1 MSNARVPT
9 GTFKTSLLAAATV
22 IFTLA
27 VTSAPTAAADPK
39 APNTSCPGGE
49 LDNCY
54 SESQMGEF
62 LQVGRQMVS
71 QYLSHIGVSSRPRL
85 VYIPERQRV
94 NSMCSGIS
102 SLNDETYAYCPAD
115 NTVYIGQH
123 SLWGFYR
130 QYGAAAPI
138 AGIAHEH
145 GHYLQTIAGVPAPK
159 TFAETIQHEDQAD
172 CVAGD
177 FVEYLRSLGYVEYP
191 QDYRNLG
198 DFLRAIGSREGPGRD
213 HGTPTERVSTFE
225 KGFFGGL
232 PVCNRFFPDT
242 PLARQPAAASQG
254 SPPRADIAPLL
265 PKKAPATGGG
275 PHR

>member
-9 GTFKTSLLAAATV
+9 GTCVLLAAATL

-27 VTSAPTAAADPK
+27 VAAAPTPAADPK
-39 APNTSCPGGE
+39 APNTSCPGGK

-54 SESQMGEF
+54 GESQMGEF

-71 QYLSHIGVSSRPRL
+71 EYLSHIGVFSRPRL
-85 VYIPERQRV
+85 IYIPEWRSV
-94 NSMCSGIS
+94 NSACSGLIG
-102 SLNDETYAYCPAD
+102 LNDSTYAYCPAD
-115 NTVYIGQH
+115 NTVYIGQR

-145 GHYLQTIAGVPAPK
+145 GHYLQTISGVPDPK

-177 FVEYLRSLGYVEYP
+177 FVEYLRSLGDVEYP

-213 HGTPTERVSTFE
+213 HGTPAERVGTFE
-225 KGFFGGL
+225 RGFFGGL
-232 PVCNRFFPDT
+232 PACNRFYPNT
-242 PLARQPAAASQG
+242 PLTTHAATASQG
-254 SPPRADIAPLL
+254 RPPRADIAPLL
-265 PKKAPATGGG
+265 PKKAPALGGG
-275 PHR
+275 PR

>member
-9 GTFKTSLLAAATV
+9 CVLLAAAAL
-22 IFTLA
+22 I
-27 VTSAPTAAADPK
+27 VTSAVTAVPTAAADPK

-49 LDNCY
+49 LDGCY
-54 SESQMGEF
+54 SKSQMGEF

-85 VYIPERQRV
+85 VYIPEWQRAISV
-94 NSMCSGIS
+94 CSGIS
-102 SLNDETYAYCPAD
+102 SLNDQAYAYCPAD
-115 NTVYIGQH
+115 NTVYIGQN

-145 GHYLQTIAGVPAPK
+145 GHYLQTISGVPAPK

-177 FVEYLRSLGYVEYP
+177 FVEYLRSLGNVEYP
-191 QDYRNLG
+191 QDYQNLG

-213 HGTPTERVSTFE
+213 HGTPSERVSTFE

-242 PLARQPAAASQG
+242 PLARQALAASQG
-254 SPPRADIAPLL
+254 GPPRADLAPLL
-265 PKKAPATGGG
+265 PKKAPALGSG
-275 PHR
+275 PR